1 MAENTKL
8 AGRTALITG
17 AGGAIGGASARL
29 LAAEGA
35 NVLVA
40 DNRMDAAEATVA
52 DIEAAGG
59 KALAYGMDVSDPLE
73 AEAAVARAV
82 EEYSALHI
90 LVNVAAAVTPDASV
104 EDMDLDDWN
113 EAFAVNLTGP
123 MLMCKFAV
131 PRIRAA
137 GGGAIVNIASQ
148 LGYIGTPLRTAYC
161 TTKAALHH
169 FTRILAHEV
178 AADGIRVN
186 SVSPG
191 VINTPRIMRRWDSV
205 ADLQEGRG
213 PNHMLGRVGEAREVA
228 RAVLY
233 LASEDASF
241 TTASDLLV
249 DGGYIAFKGR
259 MDDPVRGGPG

>member
-1 MAENTKL
+1 MSDNGKL
-8 AGRTALITG
+8 AGRTALVTG

-29 LAAEGA
+29 MASEGA
-35 NVLVA
+35 QVLVA

-59 KALAYGMDVSDPLE
+59 RAIAYGMDVSDPLE
-73 AEAAVARAV
+73 AEAVVARAV
-82 EEYSALHI
+82 EEFSTLHI

-104 EDMDLDDWN
+104 EDMELDDWN

-148 LGYIGTPLRTAYC
+148 LGYLGTPLRTAYC
-161 TTKAALHH
+161 TTKAGLHH
-169 FTRILAHEV
+169 FTRILAQEV
-178 AADGIRVN
+178 AADDIRVN
-186 SVSPG
+186 SISPG
-191 VINTPRIMRRWDSV
+191 VINTPRIMRRWDSE
-205 ADLQEGRG
+205 ADLQQGRG
-213 PNHMLGRVGEAREVA
+213 PNHMLGRVGKAEEVA

-233 LASEDASF
+233 LASDDASF
-241 TTASDLLV
+241 TTATDLLV
-249 DGGYIAFKGR
+249 DGGYIALKGR

>member
-1 MAENTKL
+1 MSDNGKL
-8 AGRTALITG
+8 AGRVALVTG
-17 AGGAIGGASARL
+17 AGGAIGGATAALFASQGAR
-29 LAAEGA
+29 
-35 NVLVA
+35 VLVA
-40 DNRMDAAEATVA
+40 DNRADAADETVA

-59 KALAYGMDVSDPLE
+59 RALAYGMDVSDPLE

-82 EEYSALHI
+82 EEFSALHI

-104 EDMDLDDWN
+104 EDMELDDWN
-113 EAFAVNLTGP
+113 QAFAVNLTGP
-123 MLMCKFAV
+123 MLMCKYAI
-131 PRIRAA
+131 PRIRDA

-148 LGYIGTPLRTAYC
+148 LGFVGTPLRTAYC
-161 TTKAALHH
+161 TTKAGLHH
-169 FTRILAHEV
+169 FTRILAQEV

-191 VINTPRIMRRWDSV
+191 VINTPRIMRRWDSE

-213 PNHMLGRVGEAREVA
+213 PSHMLNRVGRREEVA

-233 LASEDASF
+233 LASDDSSF
-241 TTASDLLV
+241 TTATDILV
-249 DGGYIAFKGR
+249 DGGYIALKGR